1 LNNLDELASFSTLDS
16 QNMLAQIDSLPD
28 QLQAGW
34 EQAQGLSLPAWPDI
48 RHVLIAGM
56 GGAAV
61 SAELLAAA
69 TAHQCRAPI
78 FIHRNYGLPAWA
90 SGPHTLFIAV
100 SQSGNTEETLSAF
113 EQANRDN
120 CRCLAVS
127 TGGRLAEAAAAV
139 QAPLWTFPHPSL
151 SHAAVGY
158 MFGFLLAALERLSIL
173 PDQGEELAKA
183 VEAMRSQQAFLQAK
197 VPAVQ
202 NQAKRM
208 AGQMM
213 GRWVT
218 VVGSGV
224 LEPVARRWKGQI
236 NELAKA
242 WAQFDVLPEADHNT
256 LVGTQ
261 NPEELLSRTMVLFLR
276 AASNHP
282 RNRIRSEL
290 TRQTFMLEGLPT
302 DYVDAQGN
310 TPLAQMWTALH
321 YGDYTAYYLAIAYGI
336 DPTPVPAIQ
345 NLKADLQAIRN
356 E

>member
-1 LNNLDELASFSTLDS
+1 MLGWAGRRSARSCWPPQLLTSAGRQSSFTELWAARLGFRPADACLLPSRNLATLKRPS
-16 QNMLAQIDSLPD
+16 Q
-28 QLQAGW
+28 
-34 EQAQGLSLPAWPDI
+34 LSSRPTSITAVAW
-48 RHVLIAGM
+48 RLVL
-56 GGAAV
+56 
-61 SAELLAAA
+61 
-69 TAHQCRAPI
+69 
-78 FIHRNYGLPAWA
+78 
-90 SGPHTLFIAV
+90 
-100 SQSGNTEETLSAF
+100 
-113 EQANRDN
+113 
-120 CRCLAVS
+120 
-127 TGGRLAEAAAAV
+127 GGRLAEAAAAV

-158 MFGFLLAALERLSIL
+158 MFVFLLAALVKLSL
-173 PDQGEELAKA
+173 VPDQREELAQA

-302 DYVDAQGN
+302 DYIDAQGN

-336 DPTPVPAIQ
+336 DPTPVGCHSKP
-345 NLKADLQAIRN
+345 
-356 E
+356 

>member
-1 LNNLDELASFSTLDS
+1 
-16 QNMLAQIDSLPD
+16 
-28 QLQAGW
+28 
-34 EQAQGLSLPAWPDI
+34 
-48 RHVLIAGM
+48 
-56 GGAAV
+56 
-61 SAELLAAA
+61 
-69 TAHQCRAPI
+69 
-78 FIHRNYGLPAWA
+78 
-90 SGPHTLFIAV
+90 
-100 SQSGNTEETLSAF
+100 
-113 EQANRDN
+113 
-120 CRCLAVS
+120 
-127 TGGRLAEAAAAV
+127 V
-139 QAPLWTFPHPSL
+139 QAPLWTFPPPSL
-151 SHAAVGY
+151 SHATVGTK
-158 MFGFLLAALERLSIL
+158 FGFLLAALVKLSL
-173 PDQGEELAKA
+173 VPDQGEELAQA
-183 VEAMRSQQAFLQAK
+183 VEAMRSQQAFLQAN

-242 WAQFDVLPEADHNT
+242 WAQFDVLHEADHNT

-302 DYVDAQGN
+302 DSVDAQGN

-321 YGDYTAYYLAIAYGI
+321 YGEYTAYYLAIAYGI
-336 DPTPVPAIQ
+336 DPTPVAAIQ
-345 NLKADLQAIRN
+345 NLKADLQAIPN